1 MPLSLEDRKALEA
14 VDWLDDDIGSATAA
28 GNSLLGLISNE
39 NCLGGDA
46 MLEVSS
52 NTWDETSWSAAV
64 CAPRFCLSI
73 FALTLVS
80 SKGRHL
86 KSFL

>member
-1 MPLSLEDRKALEA
+1 
-14 VDWLDDDIGSATAA
+14 
-28 GNSLLGLISNE
+28 LISNE